1 MPVHRE
7 GSERKSTRENRN
19 SHQSITTEFAC
30 EPGPCSTSSRL
41 HPSLCDP
48 PTEGGEEVLTQSELW
63 GADAGGSKRWRK
75 VCRQSSEVPGR
86 PRAESLS
93 GLSNEQCHQQ
103 SRVAS
108 TEVEPRS
115 DEEGT
120 KPKSS
125 HLIHLPALYISPR
138 SDKSLN
144 LSDVVDLG
152 DIKAGQQFDSRIGP
166 DYPSKLSNA
175 ERLLS
180 PLRLQSP
187 PLAAASSTLLQ
198 LQQHVSKNPISRS
211 RTFRSLTSIAPEFIK
226 LT

>member
-1 MPVHRE
+1 M
-7 GSERKSTRENRN
+7 RENRN
-19 SHQSITTEFAC
+19 SHQSITTEIAC

-41 HPSLCDP
+41 HPSLYDP

-63 GADAGGSKRWRK
+63 GTDAGGSKRWRK
-75 VCRQSSEVPGR
+75 VCGRNSEVPGR

-93 GLSNEQCHQQ
+93 GLSNEQCHPRHHQQ
-103 SRVAS
+103 STVAS

-125 HLIHLPALYISPR
+125 HLLHLPLLPALYISPR